1 MCSGRA
7 EQNAIRDDA
16 GAASADFQHP
26 QEQGEEQQ
34 LSLFGLA
41 ELEQVGGN
49 NVVVQTALEWGI
61 CQNQAVSVLVG
72 VLVAQAVAVL
82 DERVVHA
89 VGHHVHSADAQHGAV
104 HIEAV
109 EHVVHV
115 VVFVFAVKEHFLL
128 AVFTQIFASGHK
140 EARRAAGRVANHIIS
155 AGLHQVNHH
164 ADDVAWGAELTVDT
178 RRCQLGKQVFVDVAA
193 NVGVGKLCRLLIH
206 SVHGSHDFIQHQRRG
221 HFENGITHVLGV
233 GTVLVAVQILDE
245 GEHHLLHGGVHFACR
260 EIVENAPLE
269 LCSIHSALPDLYL
282 ARKDALVGQTQHSGF
297 FGVGVVAFIEVV
309 NEHQIGHLLDHI
321 QGIRQAAR
329 PENFPQAVNFAFQF
343 SGYHVCSSCVSR
355 K

>member
-1 MCSGRA
+1 MFCG
-7 EQNAIRDDA
+7 Q
-16 GAASADFQHP
+16 
-26 QEQGEEQQ
+26 
-34 LSLFGLA
+34 
-41 ELEQVGGN
+41 
-49 NVVVQTALEWGI
+49 
-61 CQNQAVSVLVG
+61 
-72 VLVAQAVAVL
+72 
-82 DERVVHA
+82 
-89 VGHHVHSADAQHGAV
+89 
-104 HIEAV
+104 
-109 EHVVHV
+109 
-115 VVFVFAVKEHFLL
+115 KHFLL
-128 AVFTQIFASGHK
+128 AVFAQIFASGHK
-140 EARRAAGRVANHIIS
+140 EASRAAGRVANHIVS

-164 ADDVAWGAELTVDT
+164 ADNVARRAELAVDT
-178 RRCQLGKQVFVDVAA
+178 CRCQLGKQVFVDIAA
-193 NVGVGKLCRLLIH
+193 NVSVGKLRRLLIH

-269 LCSIHSALPDLYL
+269 LCSIHSALSDLHL

-297 FGVGVVAFIEVV
+297 FGVSVVAFIEVV